1 MQEMEKQATIK
12 VDCRIEA
19 LSFLVSFLP
28 YSPGKKTCWLT
39 KCSARNCGIRLHCI
53 LLLGLL
59 STYADESCSSSSSGS
74 QFIFHKIF
82 PAWSDTC
89 QKSLCY
95 FFFFSFKQFHFNQQW
110 SKEIHFLITN
120 IDDHKKNGKIKCFV
134 NFSVLQFYSVPRIDK
149 Y

>member
-1 MQEMEKQATIK
+1 MEKQATIK

-95 FFFFSFKQFHFNQQW
+95 FFFFFPLNSFILISSGRKK
-110 SKEIHFLITN
+110 SIFLLQILMIT
-120 IDDHKKNGKIKCFV
+120 
-134 NFSVLQFYSVPRIDK
+134 RRMER
-149 Y
+149 